1 MTETAFNSAANL
13 TSDPELRTTTSGKPV
28 ASLRLAIN
36 SRRRTADG
44 WTDGEATFLPASVF
58 GDQARH
64 VVETFSRGQRV
75 IVLGKL
81 QTRNGHLEVLVDE
94 IGPSLR
100 WATAVVT
107 KPSAELDQADA
118 EDNPADYA
126 EPGALA
132 DAG

>member
-1 MTETAFNSAANL
+1 MTDTAFNSAANL
-13 TSDPELRTTTSGKPV
+13 TADPELRMTAAGKPV

-36 SRRRTADG
+36 NRRRTSEG
-44 WTDGEATFLPASVF
+44 WADGEATFLRASVF

-75 IVLGKL
+75 LVLGRL
-81 QTRNGHLEVLVDE
+81 QTRNGTLEVLVDE

-100 WATAVVT
+100 WATAVIT
-107 KPSAELDQADA
+107 KPSAELDRPA